1 MKTTNARN
9 NEKPVENI
17 AKNAIIEIQ
26 ELTNEAHRLASQL
39 SDEQIREMIAC
50 YTKGV

>member
-26 ELTNEAHRLASQL
+26 ELTNEARRLASQL
-39 SDEQIREMIAC
+39 SLEQLREMIAC

>member
-9 NEKPVENI
+9 NEKTVENI

>member
-9 NEKPVENI
+9 NKKTVENI
-17 AKNAIIEIQ
+17 AKIAIIETQ
-26 ELTNEAHRLASQL
+26 ELTAKAHRLARQL
-39 SDEQIREMIAC
+39 SLEQLREMIAC